1 MRKILI
7 LLYIFS
13 GAAFA
18 GEAQDMAKDP
28 VIEKRM
34 VILAEELR
42 CLVCQNE
49 SLASSHAELADDL
62 RREVRELMQKGM
74 TDQEIK
80 DYLVA
85 RYGDFVL
92 YEPPMKNS
100 TLLLWFG
107 PFALL
112 IAGLGV
118 LVFQMRNRK
127 KSVTEDVLSPEAEA
141 RAAALLNDEKR

>member
-1 MRKILI
+1 MHNILF
-7 LLYIFS
+7 LLYILS
-13 GAAFA
+13 LSAFA

-118 LVFQMRNRK
+118 LIFQMRNRK